1 MSSSSSNEQ
10 KNNKSIFDVMVLSG
24 KVLKDKCWHTIWNFD
39 LFEKVDRVYPN
50 ESYYDSIYNL
60 IYTDADY
67 ILDNIFLGSAFNAAD
82 YKWLKTK
89 NIKLIV
95 NVAPGICNY
104 YPDDFTYINYYAQDI
119 NKSSLRDYYED
130 FYRNVKKVYSNNVF
144 VHCFAGKSRSVALVL
159 YYIMRER
166 CVSLEEALAFIKKRR
181 PSININKTFI
191 DEIEQIVAENKVAS
205 T

>member
-1 MSSSSSNEQ
+1 MTSSGEQ
-10 KNNKSIFDVMVLSG
+10 KNNKSILDVMVLSG

-82 YKWLKTK
+82 YKWLKSK
-89 NIKLIV
+89 DIKLIV

-104 YPDDFTYINYYAQDI
+104 YPNDFVYVNYYAQDI

-130 FYRNVKKVYSNNVF
+130 FYKNVKKMYPNNIF

-166 CVSLEEALAFIKKRR
+166 CVSLDEALAFIKKRR
-181 PSININKTFI
+181 PSVNINTTFI
-191 DEIEQIVAENKVAS
+191 NEIEQIVAQNRPPIF
-205 T
+205 